1 MANEAHLSRLMI
13 FHDDDVMAPDMLFEM
28 NRKLDQHPRVGAI
41 GANTRLFGQKKGILS
56 PRKRDLMIG
65 SSSELLKLYCYGV
78 APCAFPSYVYKTAY
92 TSHCFKSIG
101 LILQENTLM
110 SQLCW
115 KE

>member
-1 MANEAHLSRLMI
+1 MANEVHLFRFMI
-13 FHDDDVMAPDMLFEM
+13 FHDDDDVMAHDMLFEM
-28 NRKLDQHPRVGAI
+28 NRKLDQYPLIGAI
-41 GANTRLFGQKKGILS
+41 GANTRFFGQKKGILS
-56 PRKRDLMIG
+56 PRKRDMMIG

-110 SQLCW
+110 SR
-115 KE
+115 